1 MAAETFKTRSVVDTE
16 ALGRQ
21 LATRLG
27 RGDLVALEGQL
38 GAGKTVLVRGLSQ
51 GLGLADGRDVSS
63 PTYVLVQ
70 EYAGSVPIFHIDLYR
85 LAEPKGQLADLGLEE
100 MLQAGVVLIEW
111 ASKAE
116 EDLPRPFWR
125 IVIELTGKTGRKI
138 IWERVET
145 ISK

>member
-1 MAAETFKTRSVVDTE
+1 MEEFATHSAAETE

-21 LATRLG
+21 LALRLD

-38 GAGKTVLVRGLSQ
+38 GAGKTVLVRGLAE

-70 EYAGSVPIFHIDLYR
+70 EYVGRGPIFHIDLYR

-100 MLQAGVVLIEW
+100 MLQSGVVLIEW

-116 EDLPRPFWR
+116 DDLPRPFWR
-125 IVIELTGKTGRKI
+125 IQIELTGKTSRKI
-138 IWERVET
+138 VWERV
-145 ISK
+145 S

>member
-1 MAAETFKTRSVVDTE
+1 MAAETFKTRSVADTE

-21 LATRLG
+21 LAGRLG

-38 GAGKTVLVRGLSQ
+38 GAGKTVLVRGLAQ

-116 EDLPRPFWR
+116 SDLPRPFWR

-138 IWERVET
+138 IWERMEA
-145 ISK
+145 IPK